1 MFLIRFALHKLAAT
15 VPVLLAASVLA
26 FALAGAGS
34 HRAGTATDLASQA
47 ISAPERYAQYIFVAL
62 RGDFGASIRS
72 GQRIGPLLLERAP
85 ATAELA
91 ALSFGCALA
100 FGVPAGLFVTLR
112 RRTWSGQAALAVM
125 AIAGSVPTVVSGVLL
140 TFVAVDRLHLL
151 PRASGGG
158 GLVLPVLTLSVVQ
171 AVPLMRVDAPP
182 QRLNAK
188 DTPVPFHPNLWA
200 AHRPTVRAI
209 AAAARKIL
217 RQ

>member
-85 ATAELA
+85 ATADLA
-91 ALSFGCALA
+91 ARWHSASLPGCSSRC
-100 FGVPAGLFVTLR
+100 G
-112 RRTWSGQAALAVM
+112 
-125 AIAGSVPTVVSGVLL
+125 GVLGP
-140 TFVAVDRLHLL
+140 DR
-151 PRASGGG
+151 
-158 GLVLPVLTLSVVQ
+158 
-171 AVPLMRVDAPP
+171 
-182 QRLNAK
+182 RL
-188 DTPVPFHPNLWA
+188 W
-200 AHRPTVRAI
+200 R
-209 AAAARKIL
+209 
-217 RQ
+217 